1 MLSPLYLHKQL
12 QLDTDFFLRDNKLM
26 PGVNSIKKIWSTLQ
40 TRIKKLDSFVA
51 TCRNC
56 YRHKTHQLTKRENLL
71 TLLNKL
77 GHFRVPKMWCL

>member
-1 MLSPLYLHKQL
+1 MLSPLYLQKQL

-26 PGVNSIKKIWSTLQ
+26 PEVDSIKIIWSTLL

-56 YRHKTHQLTKRENLL
+56 YRHKTHQLTKRMRKSNAL
-71 TLLNKL
+71 KL
-77 GHFRVPKMWCL
+77 FRRKFTNAFE